1 MTEARVHQAGVEAQ
15 EVVDC
20 DYVSDLSGK
29 CQMAAGRGPYAES
42 YEKYLDRGWRGVLPV
57 SEHTKHENLP
67 YGYTG
72 HKFANVWP
80 ELGDMH
86 NWSHTKGQNIV
97 LRMPQNVIGI
107 DADQYEKRGAQKRGI
122 DNLKALEEDL
132 GELPA
137 SYRSTRRGADN
148 PSGIRFFRVPTS
160 EAGWPGKV
168 CDDVETVHHGHRF
181 AVVWPSQVPHE
192 DTGEL
197 LTYQWFTPENHP
209 MPGPPAIKDLPLLPA
224 KWVDF
229 LQKEHRANGGVIT
242 SRDDFPAHVDIPD
255 EVPHDGPWYM
265 KAMARSSAAGRGNDN
280 LASVVGGIVKMVQQA
295 GQPFAVAQALCLNYE
310 RASDSPQDDETVVS
324 MVERFWAQD
333 TARRRS
339 DGLPEAMFS
348 PEVQHTTSESL
359 VPLRKGKDGH
369 TIVSNLLDKT
379 TGWLGVLDDQFAM
392 TKKFDFEDKNGQKQ
406 TEVKAIPV
414 ADFHL
419 EPVRRVKNMDGIGWR
434 VKVINEFGEIINER
448 QITDKELATDRELV
462 SWAAKDGAVF
472 YPKNQTYELYATGSN
487 IMKYLK
493 SFELPE
499 LEEINFVGWHRPYGC
514 FVTPN
519 GVIFP
524 GNAELQPFTD
534 VLPSE
539 TAIENC
545 MLRYGFEVG
554 IPEAKEIAK
563 KFFYAHDKTVMAMMF
578 CFIALVALKG
588 QYDEGTLFP
597 ALNIEAFS
605 GSAKTS
611 VITRM
616 IQLIGVTTGGR
627 WTISAMENT
636 YSTAYNGVVF
646 VDDTEI
652 SAETQD
658 LIRGAITGSAKN
670 KMKAG
675 NGAKR
680 GGGKALAA
688 TIISSEGMTD
698 RFNGQKA
705 NRDRFVTIKFPTAPD
720 TRYKKNP
727 ELSYYE
733 GVILPLENRFDRDF
747 TKIAGSFVAGLSEFV
762 NLMGPLRGTSRT
774 EQKEGYFR
782 AVAPVVAAYLDMP
795 EIPQLVEEFFSDQE
809 DLGNASLVALE
820 VLPKVFRFLGRPT
833 RSNNNELAMA
843 MFSTPEGQL
852 KVNVGMVAD
861 IWERIGSRSHR
872 DQVLTDRAGIDR
884 ELDSIGATKANPLK
898 VRGLNE
904 TNEKGE
910 TVTER
915 SIRYRTLPLDV
926 SQKILDLA
934 HE

>member
-1 MTEARVHQAGVEAQ
+1 MTEARVHQTGT
-15 EVVDC
+15 EVQGAADC
-20 DYVSDLSGK
+20 DYVSDLSGQ
-29 CQMAAGRGPYAES
+29 CMMATGRGPFAEN
-42 YEKYLDRGWRGVLPV
+42 YRKYVERGWRGTLPV
-57 SEHTKHENLP
+57 HELTKHEGLP
-67 YGYTG
+67 DGFTG
-72 HKFANVWP
+72 HKHTNKWP
-80 ELGDMH
+80 DEEQLH
-86 NWSHTKGQNIV
+86 IWSHAKRRNLV
-97 LRMPQNVIGI
+97 LRMPHNVIGI
-107 DADQYEKRGAQKRGI
+107 DADQYEKKGVHKRGVE
-122 DNLKALEEDL
+122 NLRALEERL
-132 GELPA
+132 GQLPA

-148 PSGIRFFRVPTS
+148 PSGIRFYRVPDS
-160 EAGWPGKV
+160 ENGWPGKV

-197 LTYQWFTPENHP
+197 LTYQWFTPENNP
-209 MPGPPAIKDLPLLPA
+209 MPGPPGVSELPLLPKA
-224 KWVDF
+224 WVDY
-229 LQKEHRANGGVIT
+229 LQKEHRSNGGVIT
-242 SRDDFPAHVDIPD
+242 SGSDFPEHVDIPD

-280 LASVVGGIVKMVQQA
+280 LASVVGGIVKTVMQA

-310 RASDSPQDDETVVS
+310 RASDSPQDDSVVVS

-333 TARRRS
+333 TARRRAEGPSEALFGS
-339 DGLPEAMFS
+339 DRERTS
-348 PEVQHTTSESL
+348 SESL
-359 VPLRKGKDGH
+359 KPLRKAKDGH
-369 TIVSNLLDKT
+369 TVVAELLTKE

-392 TKKFDFEDKNGQKQ
+392 TKKFKFEDKNGQEQ

-419 EPVRRVKNMDGIGWR
+419 EPTRRFKNADGIGWR
-434 VKVINEFGEIINER
+434 VKVINEQGEVVGER
-448 QITDKELATDRELV
+448 QITDRELAADRELV
-462 SWAAKDGAVF
+462 AWAAKDGAVF

-493 SFELPE
+493 SFDLPE

-524 GNAELQPFTD
+524 GSRELQPFTD

-563 KFFYAHDKTVMAMMF
+563 KFFYAHDETVMAMMF

-611 VITRM
+611 VVTRM

-636 YSTAYNGVVF
+636 YATAYNGVVF

-652 SAETQD
+652 GSETQD

-670 KMKAG
+670 KMRAG

-720 TRYKKNP
+720 VRDRRNP

-762 NLMGPLRGTSRT
+762 NLMGPLRGTSRA

-795 EIPQLVEEFFSDQE
+795 QIPALVDRFFSDQE
-809 DLGNASLVALE
+809 DLGNASLVVLE
-820 VLPKVFRFLGRPT
+820 VLPKVFRHLGRPT

-843 MFSTPEGQL
+843 MFSTPEGL
-852 KVNVGMVAD
+852 IKVNVGMVAD
-861 IWERIGSRSHR
+861 IWERIGARSHR

-884 ELDSIGATKANPLK
+884 ELDSIGAGPSKPLK

-904 TNEKGE
+904 TNDRGE

-915 SIRYRTLPLDV
+915 SIRYRELPSDA

-934 HE
+934 HD